1 MTEKEKIEFI
11 DCMKGLYFL
20 EINLKKKGI
29 YEDYLL
35 SSFHLEVLSIHK
47 MFKDYEDLESMYINL
62 LEQCKKDCR
71 LMELVYTLEM
81 DKLPFEK
88 RSRIPE
94 IELRVMDIA
103 CNYIA
108 VTKGLL

>member
-1 MTEKEKIEFI
+1 
-11 DCMKGLYFL
+11 
-20 EINLKKKGI
+20 
-29 YEDYLL
+29 
-35 SSFHLEVLSIHK
+35 
-47 MFKDYEDLESMYINL
+47 
-62 LEQCKKDCR
+62 
-71 LMELVYTLEM
+71 MELVYTLEM